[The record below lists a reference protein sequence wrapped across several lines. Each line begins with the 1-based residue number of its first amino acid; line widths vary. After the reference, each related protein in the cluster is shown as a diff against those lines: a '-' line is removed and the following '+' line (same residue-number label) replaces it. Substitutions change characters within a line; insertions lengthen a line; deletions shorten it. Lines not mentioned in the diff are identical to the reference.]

1 MKPCQRCNDKSK
13 CKIMTACGVIRLC
26 GHCSRAW
33 WAMLTGRDG
42 LSEVIRAD

>member
-26 GHCSRAW
+26 GHCSRFW
-33 WAMLTGRDG
+33 WAWTYQRDE
-42 LSEVIRAD
+42 LSGIGP

>member
-1 MKPCQRCNDKSK
+1 MKPCARCNQKAKSK
-13 CKIMTACGVIRLC
+13 ILTACGLVRLC
-26 GHCSRAW
+26 GHCSLAW